1 VGSVLP
7 EAWECV
13 VAEVVFSLHGIGC
26 SAGAGF
32 FSDFLIFIDLQTIVR
47 DVQPMNG
54 SAQITARLSLLK
66 I

>member
-1 VGSVLP
+1 M
-7 EAWECV
+7 
-13 VAEVVFSLHGIGC
+13 GC

-32 FSDFLIFIDLQTIVR
+32 FFDLLHFIDLQTIVR